1 MVQGPRSALSGKR
14 PKGPGWGLVQWSL
27 VQRPSSIPYG
37 PRPSLQGQGSKARGT
52 RSTVQDPT
60 FEVRAAI
67 QAARTDVHGP
77 STMPTGA
84 WVNSKGQGSEL
95 KAPVPS
101 LLRHRDQDAA
111 PWPTVQS
118 PATVGELGLGLATFA
133 AQYNN
138 AWPRQRHGH
147 KTPNQ
152 IRAEQRRLAINVA
165 TGLNMTAK
173 PALRDVS

>member
-1 MVQGPRSALSGKR
+1 MVQGPRSVSSRKR

-27 VQRPSSIPYG
+27 VQRPSSQPYG
-37 PRPSLQGQGSKARGT
+37 PRPSLQGQGSKASGT

-84 WVNSKGQGSEL
+84 WVNSKGQGSEQ

-101 LLRHRDQDAA
+101 FLRPRDQDAA
-111 PWPTVQS
+111 PWSMVLS
-118 PATVGELGLGLATFA
+118 PATERELPSRVPELNPVENIW
-133 AQYNN
+133 QYM
-138 AWPRQRHGH
+138 
-147 KTPNQ
+147 
-152 IRAEQRRLAINVA
+152 RANWSR
-165 TGLNMTAK
+165 TGSTKLMS
-173 PALRDVS
+173 PS